1 MFKSQPYEDE
11 WNGASSVQ
19 NVLVNKELPTSTYY
33 YIIDKKG
40 NGSDVE
46 SGYVELVK

>member
-1 MFKSQPYEDE
+1 MF
-11 WNGASSVQ
+11 
-19 NVLVNKELPTSTYY
+19 NKELPTSNYY

-40 NGSDVE
+40 NGSEIE

>member
-1 MFKSQPYEDE
+1 VFKSQPYDDD
-11 WNGASSVQ
+11 WDGASSVQ
-19 NVLVNKELPTSTYY
+19 NIMVNKELPISNYY

-40 NGSDVE
+40 DGSEIE